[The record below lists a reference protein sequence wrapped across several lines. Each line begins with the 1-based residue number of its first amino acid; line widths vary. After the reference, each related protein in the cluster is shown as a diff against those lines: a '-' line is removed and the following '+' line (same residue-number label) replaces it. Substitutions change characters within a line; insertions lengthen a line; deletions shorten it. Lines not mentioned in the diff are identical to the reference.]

1 MALTFG
7 RTPGAARV
15 EVEAERCTG
24 CGLCTRVCEGG
35 PLQLK
40 EGKAVVVTGSLFDCI
55 GCGHCMAVCP
65 RQAVRVTG
73 RDMTPE
79 DVIDMPRD
87 KATFPDLE
95 GLMLAR
101 RSVREYLD
109 KDVPQDVVDKI
120 VETASTAPMGL
131 PPSEVRLLVVA
142 GKQKVRAF
150 RKDLMDAIRSSRWM
164 LSPLFLGLLRPLIGK
179 ANYQMMKEFVAP
191 AAAEFL
197 RKDAEG
203 MDWLLYDA
211 PLAIYFYP
219 SQYGDPADAS
229 IAATYAMLAAESLGL
244 GTCML
249 GFPGPLITHSRKL
262 RTKYEIPAK
271 SRMGLTV
278 IFGYPAIQF
287 HQALKRRFAGV
298 HWV

>member
-7 RTPGAARV
+7 RTPGPAAV
-15 EVEAERCTG
+15 EIDANRCTG
-24 CGLCTRVCEGG
+24 CGLCTRVCQGG
-35 PLQLK
+35 PLQVK
-40 EGKAVVVTGSLFDCI
+40 EGKVVVVAGSLLDCI

-65 RQAVRVTG
+65 REAVRVTG

-79 DVIDMPRD
+79 DAVALPGD
-87 KATFPDLE
+87 KATFQALH

-109 KDVPQDVVDKI
+109 KDLPQEMLDKI
-120 VETASTAPMGL
+120 MEAASTAPMGL
-131 PPSEVRLLVVA
+131 PPSEVELLVVA

-150 RKDLMDAIRSSRWM
+150 RKDLMDAIRASRWM
-164 LSPLFLGLLRPLIGK
+164 LSPVGLTLLRPFIGK
-179 ANYQMMKEFVAP
+179 ANHQMMKEFVAP

-203 MDWLLYDA
+203 QDLLLYDA

-219 SQYGDPADAS
+219 SQYGDPADAT
-229 IAATYAMLAAESLGL
+229 IAATYAMLAAEALGL

-249 GFPGPLITHSRKL
+249 GFPGPLLAHSRKL
-262 RTKYEIPAK
+262 RARYGIPGK

-278 IFGYPAIQF
+278 VFGYPAIQF
-287 HQALKRRFAGV
+287 HRGLKRRFAAV
-298 HWV
+298 RSL